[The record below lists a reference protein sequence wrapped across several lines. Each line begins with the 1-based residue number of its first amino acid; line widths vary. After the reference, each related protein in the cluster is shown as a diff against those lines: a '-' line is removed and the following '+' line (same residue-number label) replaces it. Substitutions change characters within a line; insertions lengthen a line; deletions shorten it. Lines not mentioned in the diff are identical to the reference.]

1 MTNVELLKT
10 MTQRNNL
17 LRQENELLKSQLI
30 EANARQAKTNADLEY
45 VAMMTDVDLEEGDDE
60 NVEEI

>member
-60 NVEEI
+60 DEQEI

>member
-17 LRQENELLKSQLI
+17 LRQENERLKSQL
-30 EANARQAKTNADLEY
+30 AKTNADMEY
-45 VAMMTDVDLEEGDDE
+45 VAMMTDIDLEEGDDE
-60 NVEEI
+60 IVEEI

>member
-10 MTQRNNL
+10 MTQRNKL
-17 LRQENELLKSQLI
+17 LRQENERLKSQL
-30 EANARQAKTNADLEY
+30 AKTNADMEY
-45 VAMMTDVDLEEGDDE
+45 MAMMTDVDLEEGDDE

>member
-1 MTNVELLKT
+1 MFKYKT
-10 MTQRNNL
+10 VQMRLIEEEQKNAALTA
-17 LRQENELLKSQLI
+17 QLI